1 MKKITFS
8 KIIGSTGVF
17 NDGDWVESKDQDPNG
32 EVRLIQLAD
41 IGDGIFIDKSNR
53 FLTSEKAKQL
63 KCTYLKEGDVLVAR
77 MPDPLGRACIFPK
90 LDKPCVTVVDV
101 CIIRPDSKIANN
113 TYIKFL
119 INSPDFRNKIN
130 RFASGTTRQRISRK
144 NLDKISFS
152 LPDYDT
158 QLHIAN
164 ILSKAESLIN
174 QRKESIR
181 LLDKYLKSVFL
192 EMFGDPVR
200 NEKGWEKKKLNEI
213 SKVGTGGTPSRKKE
227 DLFYGGNINWAKTT
241 EVNGSYIFNTEEKI
255 TEIAIKE
262 SNCKIYPEYT
272 ILLAMY
278 GQGKTRGNVGL
289 LKIEAATNQACA
301 AIPPC
306 NNIDQVFLFELL
318 KNSYDFIRSLARGGN
333 QENLNLSIVGNID
346 IIIPPLEL
354 QIQFSQI
361 VEKTE
366 ALKAQYQ
373 QSLQELENL
382 YGSLS
387 QKAFKGELTVKDE
400 SLLMAAEPETKYQAK
415 VKPLKPT
422 SVDYYKRMV
431 LAAEIVWQ
439 LQNEPTLGH
448 LKLQKLIYLCQ
459 RSAEMQLPTN
469 FLKQAMGPYDPQMMR
484 SIDKQLKLKE
494 WFQYNKSEFLKY
506 VPLRNA
512 GQHQDDF
519 IKYFSEEQSSI
530 QYIIDTFKTKKSDVI
545 EITATLYACLDEMY
559 MKNIIY
565 SEPMLLKMFYDY
577 SERKKNFPEH
587 DVKQVFKAMQLKGI
601 VPKTFKN

>member
-101 CIIRPDSKIANN
+101 CIIRPDSKIAYNA
-113 TYIKFL
+113 YVKFL

-164 ILSKAESLIN
+164 ILSKVESLIA

-181 LLDKYLKSVFL
+181 LLDEYLKSMFL
-192 EMFGDPVR
+192 EMFGDSEQSIMFKLNDLKAGGNESFSNGPFGSDLLTSELTDSGIPVVYIRDLRDGKFNWISNVFVTWEKANQLNKCQVEEGDILIAKVGMPPGISAVYR
-200 NEKGWEKKKLNEI
+200 NENKLAIITQDVIRLRTNNKLVLPSFLSFFINSDLGQNLIKKITISGTRSRFSLGDFKKL
-213 SKVGTGGTPSRKKE
+213 
-227 DLFYGGNINWAKTT
+227 
-241 EVNGSYIFNTEEKI
+241 
-255 TEIAIKE
+255 
-262 SNCKIYPEYT
+262 T
-272 ILLAMY
+272 IP
-278 GQGKTRGNVGL
+278 V
-289 LKIEAATNQACA
+289 
-301 AIPPC
+301 PPT
-306 NNIDQVFLFELL
+306 
-318 KNSYDFIRSLARGGN
+318 
-333 QENLNLSIVGNID
+333 
-346 IIIPPLEL
+346 EL

-373 QSLQELENL
+373 QSLQELANL
-382 YGSLS
+382 YGSLN
-387 QKAFKGELTVKDE
+387 QKAFKGELSIKEE
-400 SLLMAAEPETKYQAK
+400 SLLMAAGPETKYG
-415 VKPLKPT
+415 
-422 SVDYYKRMV
+422 D
-431 LAAEIVWQ
+431 I
-439 LQNEPTLGH
+439 
-448 LKLQKLIYLCQ
+448 
-459 RSAEMQLPTN
+459 
-469 FLKQAMGPYDPQMMR
+469 
-484 SIDKQLKLKE
+484 
-494 WFQYNKSEFLKY
+494 
-506 VPLRNA
+506 
-512 GQHQDDF
+512 
-519 IKYFSEEQSSI
+519 
-530 QYIIDTFKTKKSDVI
+530 
-545 EITATLYACLDEMY
+545 
-559 MKNIIY
+559 
-565 SEPMLLKMFYDY
+565 
-577 SERKKNFPEH
+577 
-587 DVKQVFKAMQLKGI
+587 
-601 VPKTFKN
+601 